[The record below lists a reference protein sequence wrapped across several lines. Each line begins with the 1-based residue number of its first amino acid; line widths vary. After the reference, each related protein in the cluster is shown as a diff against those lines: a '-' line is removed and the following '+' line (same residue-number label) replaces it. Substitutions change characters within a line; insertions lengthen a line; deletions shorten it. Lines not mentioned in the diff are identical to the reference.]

1 MLCVL
6 AFGPLRGLR
15 WETHTNNLHVRLDG
29 LAHNMEGDKA
39 PQVDVTLVVRH
50 SISQLTE
57 KDWEACSQTNTG
69 LLHEVCA
76 SRPIAAAAHRVPL
89 LGSSACMCS
98 VKCYGSQQLGGC

>member
-1 MLCVL
+1 ML

-15 WETHTNNLHVRLDG
+15 RDTHTINLHVRLDG

-57 KDWEACSQTNTG
+57 KDWEACSQTNSG

-76 SRPIAAAAHRVPL
+76 NKPIAAAHRVVAL
-89 LGSSACMCS
+89 LGSSAWRVHC
-98 VKCYGSQQLGGC
+98 